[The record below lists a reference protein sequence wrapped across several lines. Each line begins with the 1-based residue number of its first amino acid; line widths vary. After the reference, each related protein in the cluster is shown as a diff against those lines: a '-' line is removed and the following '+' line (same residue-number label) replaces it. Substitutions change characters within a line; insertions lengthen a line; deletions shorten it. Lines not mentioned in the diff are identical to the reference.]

1 MTFVNLPTP
10 SPLRES
16 AGAEGVT
23 SITKHLREDMTT
35 DTVFTIDVCCKT
47 SYNKVLWGGCKIP
60 TIQSLMLNLDDI

>member
-47 SYNKVLWGGCKIP
+47 SYNKVLWGGMQDSYYTKP
-60 TIQSLMLNLDDI
+60 NAEFG